1 MELVN
6 KIKKILFNPIGFY
19 DSLKSEKGFKTVFT
33 YFVITSFFGIVLSF
47 IVNFIW
53 PEVSVYF
60 LKKILG
66 DFAAGEADQSS
77 GALVTLGFWAVSLLV
92 SFLWAGLLHGW
103 ILIFGGK
110 ENYEKSYQLYIYA
123 KTPQFILGWIPLFGL
138 FAWIYYVV
146 LLIIGTQR
154 VHGISQKKAI
164 LMYVIPFGVIVLLS
178 VIGLIFIM
186 TLFSNNPE
194 LFTSIAKQ

>member
-1 MELVN
+1 
-6 KIKKILFNPIGFY
+6 
-19 DSLKSEKGFKTVFT
+19 
-33 YFVITSFFGIVLSF
+33 
-47 IVNFIW
+47 
-53 PEVSVYF
+53 
-60 LKKILG
+60 
-66 DFAAGEADQSS
+66 
-77 GALVTLGFWAVSLLV
+77 
-92 SFLWAGLLHGW
+92 
-103 ILIFGGK
+103 
-110 ENYEKSYQLYIYA
+110 
-123 KTPQFILGWIPLFGL
+123 
-138 FAWIYYVV
+138 VV